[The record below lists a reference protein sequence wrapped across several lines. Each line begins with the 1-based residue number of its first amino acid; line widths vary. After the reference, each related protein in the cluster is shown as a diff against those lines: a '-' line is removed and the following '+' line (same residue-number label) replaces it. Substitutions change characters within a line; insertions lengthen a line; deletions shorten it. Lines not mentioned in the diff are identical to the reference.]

1 MEDATSLGHGCPEAG
16 TTFRPGLISLYR
28 AKLRLQPEVVLVAPS
43 ASSPGTGKPQVI
55 MGQIARNELGIEGSS
70 YMLPSHDFKEEMVA
84 GNAML

>member
-1 MEDATSLGHGCPEAG
+1 MEDAASLGHGCPEAG

-55 MGQIARNELGIEGSS
+55 MGQFRVL
-70 YMLPSHDFKEEMVA
+70 EMSWGLKVVPTCFPL
-84 GNAML
+84 MTSRKRW